1 MELHG
6 NNPQQNVIA
15 IVPARYSSTRLPGKM
30 LLDLG
35 GKALVVR
42 TMERVAE
49 AKSVD
54 RVIVAT
60 DDARIFEAVTL
71 AGGEAVMT
79 SADHASGS
87 DRLAEVAKDLPAGS
101 IIVNVQG
108 DEPLISPETIDRA
121 VEAMIATGAD
131 IVTVGEPLT
140 SLHGELLNFNV
151 VKIAVADDG
160 RALYFSRSP
169 MPFPRDASLRYGGD
183 PNMALESEP
192 ELFENFK
199 KHTGLYVYRR
209 EYLLRFTSLPQ
220 TRLEKFESLEQLRAL
235 EDGAVIRIVDAAGP
249 SIGVDTQEDFDRVR
263 LQIEFPGIRFRPGS
277 EDDIPATAEA
287 YLASVRGSYNG
298 FLPGEYLD
306 GLSMEKRS
314 LVMSERRMANADSY
328 RLLIAEDRNSVVGF
342 IDYARLEPGN
352 FGHDGHIFSFYVV
365 PEFQGRGLGRLL
377 FLECLRSM
385 RREGYNSVELDTFA
399 NNPFRPFYEKIG
411 GTVIGDT
418 PRHKNDGLDEPGV
431 VFGWSDLSKI

>member
-1 MELHG
+1 M
-6 NNPQQNVIA
+6 IA

-30 LLDLG
+30 LLELG
-35 GKALVVR
+35 GKPLVVR

-87 DRLAEVAKDLPAGS
+87 DRLAEVAKDLPEGS

-108 DEPLISPETIDRA
+108 DEPLISAETIDRA
-121 VEAMIATGAD
+121 VEAMIATDAD

-263 LQIEFPGIRFRPGS
+263 LQIEFPGIRFRLGA
-277 EDDIPATAEA
+277 EDDITATAEA
-287 YLASVRGSYNG
+287 YLASVRGSYKG
-298 FLPGEYLD
+298 FLPDDYLD
-306 GLSMEKRS
+306 GLSIEKRS
-314 LVMSERRMANADSY
+314 LVMSERRTANADTY
-328 RLLIAEDRNSVVGF
+328 RLLIAEDKDSGVVGF

-352 FGHDGHIFSFYVV
+352 FGYDGHIFSFYVV

-399 NNPFRPFYEKIG
+399 SNPFRPFYEKMG